1 MEISKAIL
9 AETFENFSI
18 REDMPNKKYLEMY
31 LTYLEDLKRNY
42 KLQSENANVDQII
55 RAKARDFEQNCIGL
69 INGIKFGISFF
80 EYRDIDLLTYKEE

>member
-9 AETFENFSI
+9 TEAFENFSI
-18 REDMPNKKYLEMY
+18 REDMPNKKYLE
-31 LTYLEDLKRNY
+31 LYLEYLENLEKSY
-42 KLQSENANVDQII
+42 KLQSEDASVDRIV

-80 EYRDIDLLTYKEE
+80 EYRDIDLLNYNEE